1 MFKRILRESLLEVA
15 QYPTLVRIAFLTTF
29 VHTLASFWRF
39 GYTFYVVLEKNVDIA
54 NLEWTLLEYIRA
66 IFERASGMSFGAIVA
81 LVVFFVIGYIFLY
94 PIGHGMIVSYI
105 ADHSLSKA
113 LRVSL
118 GKYFTI
124 TITEWLLAAVTFGGW
139 HLLGLR
145 YFYHRWILDNILI
158 QIVVVLI
165 GLFVIGCTFL
175 YTYANIISVAGDLTE
190 SSASARAREAL
201 KLSSALAMDHP
212 WITMKFMLLSIFL
225 EVRFLIT
232 TILVIAVPAFLVRVA
247 LQLGLL
253 GSQNVITV
261 VLISVWLLM
270 LAAIYINAIIDAFFT
285 AYWYKLYR
293 ELQEKSAD

>member
-29 VHTLASFWRF
+29 VHTIASFWRF
-39 GYTFYVVLEKNVDIA
+39 GYTFYVVLEKNIDTS

-66 IFERASGMSFGAIVA
+66 IFERVSTMPVGAIIA
-81 LVVFFVIGYIFLY
+81 LIVFFIIGYAFLY
-94 PIGHGMIVSYI
+94 PVGHGMIVSFI
-105 ADHSLSKA
+105 ADHSVSKA

-139 HLLGLR
+139 HLLVLR
-145 YFYHRWILDNILI
+145 YLYHRWVLDNILI
-158 QIVVVLI
+158 QILI
-165 GLFVIGCTFL
+165 LLVGGFVMGCTFL

-190 SSASARAREAL
+190 STASARAREAL
-201 KLSSALAMDHP
+201 KQSSTLAMHHP
-212 WITMKFMLLSIFL
+212 WITIKFMLLSIFL

-261 VLISVWLLM
+261 VLIAVGLLM

-285 AYWYKLYR
+285 AYRYKLYI
-293 ELQEKSAD
+293 ELKDKVAE